1 MSKYYVTETRTT
13 NYVYLVEAD
22 NSEKAYDVFID
33 ETDFDDAYHVE
44 TVENYIN
51 IEDTKEV
58 ENVKHLTP
66 SQQSF
71 NRGVKYALETLE
83 EIYGQ
88 SISETDIYAEY
99 FKEAN

>member
-58 ENVKHLTP
+58 DTVKRLTP

-99 FKEAN
+99 YKEAN

>member
-1 MSKYYVTETRTT
+1 MSKYLVTETRTT
-13 NYVYLVEAD
+13 NYLYLVEAD

-44 TVENYIN
+44 DVENYID
-51 IEDTKEV
+51 IKDTKE
-58 ENVKHLTP
+58 KPPIQRLTP
-66 SQQSF
+66 SQESF
-71 NRGVKYALETLE
+71 NRGVKYALQSLE
-83 EIYGQ
+83 EVYGQ

>member
-1 MSKYYVTETRTT
+1 MSKYLVTETRTT
-13 NYVYLVEAD
+13 NYLYLVEAD
-22 NSEKAYDVFID
+22 NSEEAYEVFID
-33 ETDFDDAYHVE
+33 ETDFDDAYHVD

-51 IEDTKEV
+51 IEDTKEIAV
-58 ENVKHLTP
+58 NRLTP

-83 EIYGQ
+83 EVYGQ
-88 SISETDIYAEY
+88 SIRETDIYAEY

>member
-1 MSKYYVTETRTT
+1 MSKYYVTETRTI

-22 NSEKAYDVFID
+22 NSEEAYEVFID
-33 ETDFDDAYHVE
+33 TTDYDDAYHVE
-44 TVENYIN
+44 TIETYVN

-58 ENVKHLTP
+58 DSIKRLTP
-66 SQQSF
+66 SQESF

-83 EIYGQ
+83 EVYGE